1 MRGRRMWEVSLW
13 SMPVCGCGPQA
24 RRTRLACR
32 TIGLSFLLLLVLC
45 GVVAGQDVIKTTE
58 DLDADRPEAW
68 ALNYFTSV
76 SLLAGFGTPHSR
88 ELGSVEVGFE
98 LDWIPKLNKAKTRVG
113 FNGLKEEDL
122 NNAPIF
128 ARPHL
133 TIGLPQRFALT
144 LAYLPPIRLFGV
156 KPHLFAFA
164 LERPLYERKPW
175 TVGVRAY
182 GQIGEVDG
190 AFTCPEDVAKFSPGS
205 PQNPFGCQKESDDT
219 ATLRYGGLEFSAS
232 YSIERAKGLTPYLA
246 VAGNF
251 LDTRFE
257 VDALTFGVHDR
268 SRRTAGT
275 WTFSAS
281 GGVKYPLS
289 DRLSLSIG
297 LFYSPLW
304 VTRPPATTSE
314 NDPLFNVR
322 AQITYQLR

>member
-1 MRGRRMWEVSLW
+1 MLGVTRWPML
-13 SMPVCGCGPQA
+13 VCCCSPQA
-24 RRTRLACR
+24 CRMPLVCR
-32 TIGLSFLLLLVLC
+32 TIRLSCLLLFILC
-45 GVVAGQDVIKTTE
+45 SSVAAQDVLKTTE

-76 SLLAGFGTPHSR
+76 SLLAGLGTPHSR
-88 ELGSVEVGFE
+88 EPGSVEVGVE
-98 LDWIPKLNKAKTRVG
+98 LDWIPKLNKAKRRVG

-128 ARPHL
+128 ARPRL
-133 TIGLPQRFALT
+133 TIGLPWRFALT

-156 KPHLFAFA
+156 KPNLFAFA

-182 GQIGEVDG
+182 GQIGEVEG
-190 AFTCPEDVAKFSPGS
+190 AFTCPEDVAEFTPGS
-205 PQNPFGCQKESDDT
+205 PQNPFGCEKESDDT
-219 ATLRYGGLEFSAS
+219 ATLRYGGVEFSTS
-232 YSIERAKGLTPYLA
+232 YYFERAKGLTPYLA

-257 VDALTFGVHDR
+257 VDALTYGLRDR
-268 SRRTAGT
+268 SVRTAGT

-281 GGVKYPLS
+281 GGVTYPLS

-304 VTRPPATTSE
+304 VTRPPDSSSE
-314 NDPLFNVR
+314 NDPLFNAR